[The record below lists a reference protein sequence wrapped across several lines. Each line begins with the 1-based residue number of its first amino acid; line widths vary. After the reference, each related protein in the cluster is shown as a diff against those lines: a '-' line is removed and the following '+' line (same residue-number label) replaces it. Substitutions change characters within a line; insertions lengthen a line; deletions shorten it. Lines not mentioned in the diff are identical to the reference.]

1 MALRHQTD
9 LHLILLANSTI
20 DQAGSHGALKA
31 PSCPPDSL
39 PAFTPPSSNSYHG
52 SLKNRMVVA
61 KTMNI
66 TMALSSIFR
75 FISLVVLLVPVTYAR
90 YLIESASTTPA
101 GLIAIDGLS
110 PRPTLGPRRDKLLEK
125 LQRRADSIISP
136 APSNWCGFIDGDYGE
151 SEIQY
156 SLIPFPLEYRKLF
169 CQNF

>member
-1 MALRHQTD
+1 
-9 LHLILLANSTI
+9 
-20 DQAGSHGALKA
+20 
-31 PSCPPDSL
+31 
-39 PAFTPPSSNSYHG
+39 
-52 SLKNRMVVA
+52 MVVA

-75 FISLVVLLVPVTYAR
+75 FISLVVLLVPVAYAR

-151 SEIQY
+151 SEI
-156 SLIPFPLEYRKLF
+156 
-169 CQNF
+169 